1 MRFVSQSG
9 GLQFLWIRK
18 VSIVG
23 AYLCADFYFHV
34 KLKHA
39 VFYLQNYGDGTPYD
53 HMTNRDLGSHD
64 NLSPPFVNSRIQS
77 KMNFKLLWFSSWIRF
92 TVEGRT
98 LAQTDVLFLGTW
110 IFGQFTI
117 VIFNYRKIL
126 IVCLVMVYEG
136 LSFTIMWDYRVP
148 VIQNLH
154 ENFVSL
160 R

>member
-1 MRFVSQSG
+1 MCLWRCRFLTMRFMIWND
-9 GLQFLWIRK
+9 GLQFLWVRK

-23 AYLCADFYFHV
+23 AYLCADFFFHV

-77 KMNFKLLWFSSWIRF
+77 KMNFKLIWFSSWIHF

-98 LAQTDVLFLGTW
+98 LAQTDVLILGTW

-117 VIFNYRKIL
+117 VILNHRKIL
-126 IVCLVMVYEG
+126 RVCLVIVYKG
-136 LSFTIMWDYRVP
+136 LSFTIMW
-148 VIQNLH
+148 IT
-154 ENFVSL
+154 EF
-160 R
+160 